1 MMTIHNNDTIAPKL
15 LHKGSSDDVLLCN
28 PRKVMPT
35 IVMPKGPISPNVGVI
50 LNAFYHRNGNGV
62 YIFIDDYHESLSEV
76 DFEGNTEL
84 AYQGIPFQRLDLL
97 IKKNNFDHDF
107 INTENVAS
115 FLNECHF
122 ERYSTSFQ
130 LVNNA
135 DHYFIYRKQHEHV
148 PGIMFMEAARQAIY
162 YQLYTYSQHQLGK
175 VTVSLSQMHA
185 DFYSYCELMYPVEV
199 IVDDFTLSKSS
210 APKEISY
217 SISFYQQAKLIAR
230 IKTVAPVISIE
241 KFKLARNVL
250 LNTDNVFKP
259 LSHSPLTV
267 LITSHDL
274 SQNIVVLK
282 SVSGKGCV
290 TSKVKNKDIEKA
302 IITFVYDNSIS
313 FSTSIYRVGEGN
325 GESIWL
331 FERVSFEELESL
343 KEMIKRGFVENSVQ
357 TNVRGE

>member
-1 MMTIHNNDTIAPKL
+1 MTIQNNDTIAPKL
-15 LHKGSSDDVLLCN
+15 LHKGNSDDVLLCS
-28 PRKVMPT
+28 PRKIMPAL
-35 IVMPKGPISPNVGVI
+35 VMPKGPISQNVGVI
-50 LNAFYHRNGNGV
+50 LNAFYHHNGNGG
-62 YIFIDDYHESLSEV
+62 YTFIDDKNESLLEV
-76 DFEGNTEL
+76 ELENNTEL
-84 AYQGIPFQRLDLL
+84 NNQGIPFQRLDLL
-97 IKKNNFDHDF
+97 IRNNNLDHDF

-115 FLNECHF
+115 FLNECRI

-135 DHYFIYRKQHEHV
+135 DHYFFYRKKHEHV

-175 VTVSLSQMHA
+175 VTVSLSQMQA
-185 DFYSYCELMYPVEV
+185 DFYSYCELMYPVEIV
-199 IVDDFTLSKSS
+199 VDDFTLSKSS
-210 APKEISY
+210 APKEIAY

-230 IKTVAPVISIE
+230 IKTVAPIISIE

-290 TSKVKNKDIEKA
+290 TSRVKNKDIEKA
-302 IITFVYDNSIS
+302 IVTFVYDNSIS
-313 FSTSIYRVGEGN
+313 FSTSIYRIGEGN
-325 GESIWL
+325 GESSWL
-331 FERVSFEELESL
+331 FERISFEELESL
-343 KEMIKRGFVENSVQ
+343 KEMIKRGFVENSVE
-357 TNVRGE
+357 TNVSGE

>member
-1 MMTIHNNDTIAPKL
+1 MTIQENNTIAPKL
-15 LHKGSSDDVLLCN
+15 LHKGSSDDVLLCS
-28 PRKVMPT
+28 PRKIMPA
-35 IVMPKGPISPNVGVI
+35 IIMPKGPISQNVSVI
-50 LNAFYHRNGNGV
+50 LNAYYHRNGNGD
-62 YIFIDDYHESLSEV
+62 YTFIDDHNESLSEV
-76 DFEGNTEL
+76 EFEGDAEL
-84 AYQGIPFQRLDLL
+84 ISQGIPFQRLDSLS
-97 IKKNNFDHDF
+97 KKNNLDHNF
-107 INTENVAS
+107 INAENVAS
-115 FLNECHF
+115 FLNECHV

-135 DHYFIYRKQHEHV
+135 DHYFFYRKQHEHV

-175 VTVSLSQMHA
+175 VTVSLSKMQA
-185 DFYSYCELMYPVEV
+185 DFYSYCELMYPVEIV
-199 IVDDFTLSKSS
+199 VDDFTLSKSS
-210 APKEISY
+210 TPKEIAY

-230 IKTVAPVISIE
+230 IKTVAPVISIG

-274 SQNIVVLK
+274 RQNIVILK

-290 TSKVKNKDIEKA
+290 TSRLKNKDIEKA
-302 IITFVYDNSIS
+302 IVTFVYDNSIS
-313 FSTSIYRVGEGN
+313 FSTSIYRIGESN
-325 GESIWL
+325 GEIHWL

-343 KEMIKRGFVENSVQ
+343 KEMIKRGFVENSVE
-357 TNVRGE
+357 TNVIGE